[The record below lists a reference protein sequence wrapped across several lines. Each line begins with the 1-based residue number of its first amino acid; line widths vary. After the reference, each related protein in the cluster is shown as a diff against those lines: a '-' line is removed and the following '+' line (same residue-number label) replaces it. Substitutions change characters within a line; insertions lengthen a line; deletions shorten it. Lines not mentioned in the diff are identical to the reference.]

1 MTTMRESS
9 KKEWTSVDNI
19 EHINTGSLQ
28 RIADA
33 VEKMATNHLELIRDR
48 DKFERWYRNTVV
60 ERDAAMR
67 SNAALRG
74 VITKLKRRKP

>member
-9 KKEWTSVDNI
+9 KKEWTSVENI

-33 VEKMATNHLELIRDR
+33 VEKMATNHLELMRQRDTYQISYKNEQR
-48 DKFERWYRNTVV
+48 RREAAERTI
-60 ERDAAMR
+60 
-67 SNAALRG
+67 AALRG
-74 VITKLKRRKP
+74 VITKLKRGRP

>member
-33 VEKMATNHLELIRDR
+33 VEKMATNHLELMRQRDVYMTQYKAEQR
-48 DKFERWYRNTVV
+48 RRVLAERRI
-60 ERDAAMR
+60 
-67 SNAALRG
+67 AALRG
-74 VITKLKRRKP
+74 VITKLKRGRP